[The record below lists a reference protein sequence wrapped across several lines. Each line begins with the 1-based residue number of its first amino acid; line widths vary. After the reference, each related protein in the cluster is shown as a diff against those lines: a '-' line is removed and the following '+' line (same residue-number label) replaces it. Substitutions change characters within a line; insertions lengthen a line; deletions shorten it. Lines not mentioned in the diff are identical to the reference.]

1 MFIISTLGLSHS
13 LTGPPNLTSSL
24 PKRSEVV
31 RVSGLIERKRVGVG
45 TCPSFLLEHTS
56 FIHSGTN
63 ASFSF
68 FLFSFLC
75 SLFPSSCR
83 ITAAVIMLC
92 VFAILANYEITQLIK
107 ASEDEIIPNLNDIID
122 SLGSIEKGVNTSYE
136 MTTYMPLLY
145 EMNDLS
151 KGIEGNLSITVNA
164 MISSPLF
171 LSG

>member
-1 MFIISTLGLSHS
+1 
-13 LTGPPNLTSSL
+13 
-24 PKRSEVV
+24 
-31 RVSGLIERKRVGVG
+31 
-45 TCPSFLLEHTS
+45 
-56 FIHSGTN
+56 
-63 ASFSF
+63 
-68 FLFSFLC
+68 
-75 SLFPSSCR
+75 
-83 ITAAVIMLC
+83 MLC

>member
-1 MFIISTLGLSHS
+1 MMKTYENPMGRDDSSNSGLSP
-13 LTGPPNLTSSL
+13 LTRSNTRSSKHELLKQIRDAVNPNQKLHN
-24 PKRSEVV
+24 
-31 RVSGLIERKRVGVG
+31 I
-45 TCPSFLLEHTS
+45 
-56 FIHSGTN
+56 
-63 ASFSF
+63 
-68 FLFSFLC
+68 
-75 SLFPSSCR
+75 
-83 ITAAVIMLC
+83 IMLC

-171 LSG
+171 LS

>member
-1 MFIISTLGLSHS
+1 MIKTYENPMGRDDSNSGLSP
-13 LTGPPNLTSSL
+13 LTRSYTRSSKHELLKQIRDAVNPNQKLHNIIMM
-24 PKRSEVV
+24 VQA
-31 RVSGLIERKRVGVG
+31 GM
-45 TCPSFLLEHTS
+45 
-56 FIHSGTN
+56 
-63 ASFSF
+63 
-68 FLFSFLC
+68 
-75 SLFPSSCR
+75 